1 MNQNNFGYFGQMGN
15 DMDIEPIDLI
25 NHLKNQNLLMEE
37 QIRKNNNLIEKLM
50 IKINLGQ
57 NNNIINIYF
66 TATSGLK
73 VAVQVHKDIQIN
85 ELFKTYMRKIGMED
99 HLFDEDIFFVRNA
112 VKIDKNDTRRI
123 SHPAYSLANNS
134 EIIVIDLKYK
144 INIHH

>member
-1 MNQNNFGYFGQMGN
+1 MNPNNFGYFGQMGN

-25 NHLKNQNLLMEE
+25 NHLKNQNLIMEE
-37 QIRKNNNLIEKLM
+37 QIRTNNNLIEKLM

-66 TATSGLK
+66 TATTGLK

-85 ELFKTYMRKIGMED
+85 ELFKTYMRKIGLED
-99 HLFDEDIFFVRNA
+99 HLFDEDIIFVRNA
-112 VKIDKNDTRRI
+112 ESIDKNDTRRI
-123 SHPAYSLANNS
+123 SHPAYRLANNS
-134 EIIVIDLKYK
+134 GITVIDQNNK

>member
-1 MNQNNFGYFGQMGN
+1 MNPNNFGYFGQMGN

-25 NHLKNQNLLMEE
+25 NHLKNQNLIMEE

-50 IKINLGQ
+50 NKINFGQ
-57 NNNIINIYF
+57 NNNIINIIF
-66 TATSGLK
+66 TATTGLK

-99 HLFDEDIFFVRNA
+99 HLFDEDIYFVRNA

-123 SHPAYSLANNS
+123 SYSLADNSKITVYDLNN
-134 EIIVIDLKYK
+134 K
-144 INIHH
+144 IKIHH